1 MNSSPTSNP
10 RSVDHAAA
18 HLVQGMS
25 IVNNPSASTP
35 PASARTVL
43 ALLGKL
49 KHGVLDMQLPDGS
62 QRRFGQDGPSVFLQI
77 HNWNVFTRALKS
89 GDIGFAEGF
98 ISGEWTT
105 PDLTALLSL
114 LVANRDE
121 LEQVVYGSW
130 WGALW
135 FRLKHWRNRNSLS
148 GSAKNVHAH
157 YDLGNA
163 FYALWLDHTM
173 SYSSALF
180 GGDLQQP
187 LAQAQRAK
195 LRRSLEQAGVAKGS
209 RVLEIGCGWGG
220 LAEMAA
226 QEFGAHVTGLTLSKE
241 QLVWAQRRVANAG
254 VAQQCEL
261 RLQDY
266 RALTQHPDFRPFDAV
281 VSIEMFEAV
290 GREYWAAYFDT
301 LRGALKP
308 GGLACVQTITLR
320 EDLFERYARSS
331 DFLQQYIFP
340 GGLLPTADAFE
351 ALAHSAGFEVV
362 KQLAFGLDY
371 AETLRRWRLAFTAQ
385 EEAVVALGFDARFVR
400 IWHYYLALCEA
411 AFLLGNT
418 NVVQF
423 TLRKR

>member
-1 MNSSPTSNP
+1 MSSHPTSSGHSA
-10 RSVDHAAA
+10 RADQVFSV
-18 HLVQGMS
+18 
-25 IVNNPSASTP
+25 VNNAGPA

-43 ALLGKL
+43 RLLGSL
-49 KHGVLDMQLPDGS
+49 KHGLLDMRLPDGS
-62 QRRFGQDGPSVFLQI
+62 HRRYGQGGTLAVLHILD
-77 HNWNVFTRALKS
+77 WNVFSRALKA

-98 ISGEWTT
+98 IAGEWTT

-121 LEQVVYGSW
+121 LERVVYGSW

-135 FRLKHWRNRNSLS
+135 FRVKHWRNRNSLR
-148 GSAKNVHAH
+148 GSAKNIHAH

-163 FYALWLDHTM
+163 FYALWLDPTM

-180 GGDLQQP
+180 NGDTQQP

-195 LRRSLEQAGVAKGS
+195 LRRTLDQAGVKAGD
-209 RVLEIGCGWGG
+209 RVLEIGCGWGS

-226 QEFGAHVTGLTLSKE
+226 LEFGAHVTGLTLSTE
-241 QLVWAQRRVANAG
+241 QLDWAQRCVVAAG
-254 VAQQCEL
+254 VARHCEL

-266 RALTQHPDFRPFDAV
+266 RLVTQEADFKPFDAV

-301 LRGALKP
+301 LRQALKP
-308 GGLACVQTITLR
+308 GGFACVQTITLR
-320 EDLFERYARSS
+320 DDLFERYARSS

-340 GGLLPTADAFE
+340 GGLLPTVRAFE
-351 ALAHSAGFEVV
+351 ALAKQAGFVV
-362 KQLAFGLDY
+362 ERQLAFGLDY
-371 AETLRRWRLAFTAQ
+371 AETLRRWRHAFTEQ
-385 EEAVVALGFDARFVR
+385 EQAVSALGFDTRFMR

-418 NVVQF
+418 DVVQF
-423 TLRKR
+423 TLRKV